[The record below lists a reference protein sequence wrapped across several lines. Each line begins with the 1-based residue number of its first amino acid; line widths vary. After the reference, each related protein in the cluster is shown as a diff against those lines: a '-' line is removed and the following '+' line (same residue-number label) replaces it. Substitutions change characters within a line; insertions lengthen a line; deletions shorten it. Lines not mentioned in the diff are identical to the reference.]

1 MSLSKFI
8 YEVPLGG
15 FAGNLKAFGGF
26 EVLPKKMPA
35 FLEIALEI
43 RSLFMVPT
51 GSEAKDLMGLA
62 L

>member
-1 MSLSKFI
+1 
-8 YEVPLGG
+8 
-15 FAGNLKAFGGF
+15 
-26 EVLPKKMPA
+26 MPA

-62 L
+62 LRCAAEAAICMG

>member
-1 MSLSKFI
+1 M
-8 YEVPLGG
+8 GG
-15 FAGNLKAFGGF
+15 FAGNLNAWGALSF
-26 EVLPKKMPA
+26 LPKKTLA